1 MTLKHFAAQI
11 IADVPAYATIAWLK
25 FATVVST
32 PDFPFWEQFLFDHG
46 WLILLTMRLVN
57 GYYEWKNNKAIEQA
71 QEVNPTKRP
80 YHRKTWIEKTFI
92 ILKKIFIK

>member
-1 MTLKHFAAQI
+1 MNIKHFAAQI

-25 FATVVST
+25 FATVFSA

-57 GYYEWKNNKAIEQA
+57 AGYEWKNNKAIE
-71 QEVNPTKRP
+71 EGHNLNPNKRP
-80 YHRKTWIEKTFI
+80 YHRKTWIEKTLI